1 MKNVTLYDLQLLS
14 IHQFF
19 STCMY
24 VVFCSSSSSS
34 SSIALQGAWLLV
46 FFGTTT
52 GTTRRFCS
60 SSGWFRWAGV
70 MGVMGVMLKNC
81 AVAVT
86 QLHPCGLHFACL
98 GRSVDGFVVPGSW
111 VVVVLRGIGGLSGAE
126 GTSCRSRW
134 VVVCWFCVRACPRA
148 LCVMGGMR
156 SCSCAFGS
164 SGHQNGASRAR
175 ER

>member
-70 MGVMGVMLKNC
+70 MGVMGVMG
-81 AVAVT
+81 V
-86 QLHPCGLHFACL
+86 
-98 GRSVDGFVVPGSW
+98 
-111 VVVVLRGIGGLSGAE
+111 GIGGSGVD
-126 GTSCRSRW
+126 R
-134 VVVCWFCVRACPRA
+134 VV
-148 LCVMGGMR
+148 GG
-156 SCSCAFGS
+156 SL
-164 SGHQNGASRAR
+164 RAR
-175 ER
+175 GFRLALGGRLVVQREGVPSRLLRYGWNA